1 MREVTFRLVI
11 SSDELL
17 RYYRGTAKNVLVTTD
32 QGLRVQFPAEH
43 LQRFIT
49 ADGVSGRFAIRFDA
63 SNKFAG
69 IRRLA

>member
-1 MREVTFRLVI
+1 MREARFSLVI
-11 SSDELL
+11 PADEML

-32 QGLRVQFPAEH
+32 QGVRVQFPAEH

-49 ADGVSGRFAIRFDA
+49 PDGIRGRFAIRFDA

-69 IRRLA
+69 IRRI